1 MSPIARMFQVRNAL
15 LDARRRTGDQSLA
28 TSVQIGYFRV
38 ERVTYR
44 PNGTSI
50 VTPLTGWMKSDDL
63 INHLNTI

>member
-1 MSPIARMFQVRNAL
+1 MFQVRNAL

-50 VTPLTGWMKSDDL
+50 VTPLTGWMKSYDL
-63 INHLNTI
+63 INYLNAI